1 MKQIVLFGYSGH
13 AIVVA
18 DAIKMAGDIIIGYYD
33 KAESKLNPLNL
44 EYLGDE
50 KDEVA
55 LAKFKDPGASFFV
68 CIGDNSIRRM
78 LIKQLSDKGFTTA
91 AVIHPKSIVSGLATV
106 GAGSFIAA
114 GAIVNPLAEL
124 GVGVIINTGAIIEHG
139 CHIGDFAHIAP
150 GAVLAGDVQVGKGS
164 FIGANAVVKQGVR
177 IGKNSIVG
185 AGAVVLKDVPD
196 NLVWAGNP
204 AIDLK
209 K

>member
-1 MKQIVLFGYSGH
+1 MKQIALFGYSGH
-13 AIVVA
+13 AFVVA
-18 DAIKMAGDIIIGYYD
+18 DAIKMAGDDIIGYYD
-33 KAESKLNPLNL
+33 RAESKVNPFNL

-50 KDEVA
+50 KNEVA
-55 LAKFKDPGASFFV
+55 LSKFKNTKASYFVSIGA
-68 CIGDNSIRRM
+68 NSIRRR
-78 LIKQLSDKGFTTA
+78 LIKQLSDKGFATA

-106 GAGSFIAA
+106 GAGSFVAA
-114 GAIVNPLAEL
+114 GAIINSLAEV
-124 GVGVIINTGAIIEHG
+124 GVGAIINTGAIIEHE
-139 CHIGDFAHIAP
+139 CYIGDFAHIAP
-150 GAVLAGDVQVGKGS
+150 GAVLAGNVQVGEGS

-177 IGKNSIVG
+177 IGKNTIVG